1 MAGLVPSARGG
12 RAINLNDLQRA
23 VAAADDAAY
32 LVSPRVLKRVIRR
45 DRGLVF
51 LGQAAHRSTYAIA
64 GSRLG
69 AIVSPDEACP
79 TAARGP
85 WPGTVLLLERP
96 SAEDLAELPPGVLL
110 AIAWRRL
117 YRARVQADVRAL
129 FDLGRIDGPGLADR
143 LARIGRAE
151 FDEACLVFRQDGWL
165 LPPETEAESYALFA
179 AHFLELRHLAPAL
192 VHPTFPAVEAPAQ
205 LEAVF
210 AGDIDGA
217 AVTAATRP
225 AGAPDPATVAPAA
238 LPEPESD
245 VASEPEVTEGHD
257 DHHAEADGPV
267 AHDRPRSRRAWD
279 QAGRGNLVRAAI
291 LWTQVADE
299 SGNEP
304 GAGSRSRSAAR
315 SALRSLA
322 RRLRVALS
330 SSEREVETWTRAL
343 VPLLPRAARGF
354 WTPEARLLYDL
365 QRVCLDHERPSYR
378 IDLLPWLLS
387 LGRWPLKTP
396 LPDVGAVALAT
407 GLREAL
413 RRLPQIRLVPSERA
427 RLESLLR
434 SAVHR
439 AEEGLREQLRPR
451 IAATLASTWV
461 APGNLPERVA
471 LSKLIEELLD
481 HIVQRGH
488 LTLGDLR
495 DAASRSDLKLPD
507 LEGPGDFWRGGRL
520 LLADRALA
528 REFVGV
534 HRRGEV
540 YLRWLQR
547 FSMLAFGTRPG
558 RVFTLFV
565 ALPYGSAYVAMEG
578 VHHLVR
584 ITGIHLHLVN
594 RWSLLAVGTVLLG
607 VINFVRFRRRFF
619 EAVRQVGRTLRVIVV
634 DLPARLLGDPLVK
647 WLLRSEVIAWAS
659 RFALKPALAAVPV
672 WGLAGLCGAGS
683 AGAFVAGAGA
693 FVSASLLLNTRAG
706 RALDE
711 VVIETL
717 TRGWRVVVMEVV
729 PGLFRG
735 VMSAFKR
742 LVEAVERLFYAV
754 DEWLRFRGGQSR
766 ESLVIKALV
775 SPVWGAAAYL
785 GRGVLNVLV
794 EPQVNPIKHFPV
806 VTVSHKVMLGL
817 LKPVAA
823 ALTPHFGAVTATVIT
838 GTAQLVIPGACG
850 FLVWELM
857 SNWRLFAS
865 NRPACLQPVVVG
877 GHGETVVRL
886 LRPGVHSGTL
896 PKMFARLRRARRRVW
911 IGLDT
916 PRPDKA
922 AQKQRQV
929 LQHTEEAVRRF
940 VERDLLGLL
949 AGARAQGG
957 PGPVAEL
964 GEVRLATGRI
974 RLELL
979 LPTRTGGP
987 PLTIDVEER
996 NRVLVGGVSHAGWL
1010 GTLSPGAR
1018 QTLDDAL
1025 IGWFVKSGVA
1035 LVQTPGAPS
1044 GGEPTGPVAFPTLS
1058 PPARDG
1064 NGANAPYTPPLRLAD
1079 VGLTWSAWVAAWS
1092 APGAVAPS
1100 LIPLADGRGVLPE
1113 AVAATPI
1120 RDRRSSLT

>member
-1 MAGLVPSARGG
+1 M
-12 RAINLNDLQRA
+12 
-23 VAAADDAAY
+23 AAADDAAY

-45 DRGLVF
+45 DRGIVF
-51 LGQAAHRSTYAIA
+51 LGQAARQSTYVIA

-79 TAARGP
+79 AAARGP

-96 SAEDLAELPPGVLL
+96 SAEELARLPPGVHL

-117 YRARVQADVRAL
+117 FRARVLANVRAM
-129 FDLGRIDGPGLADR
+129 FDLGRIDGPGLARR
-143 LARIGRAE
+143 LARVGRVE
-151 FDEACLVFRQDGWL
+151 FDEACLVLRQDGWL
-165 LPPETEAESYALFA
+165 LAPETEAEAYALFA
-179 AHFLELRHLAPAL
+179 AHFLELRHFAPAL
-192 VHPTFPAVEAPAQ
+192 VHPTFPAVEDPAR

-210 AGDIDGA
+210 ASDIDGV
-217 AVTAATRP
+217 AVMAATRP
-225 AGAPDPATVAPAA
+225 AGAPDPAAVAPAA
-238 LPEPESD
+238 LSEAETD
-245 VASEPEVTEGHD
+245 VESEPEETEDHE
-257 DHHAEADGPV
+257 DHHAEVDGPGV
-267 AHDRPRSRRAWD
+267 HDLPRSRRARE
-279 QAGRGNLVRAAI
+279 QVELGNLVRAAV

-299 SGNEP
+299 LEAEP

-315 SALRSLA
+315 SAMRSLA
-322 RRLRVALS
+322 RRLRAALS

-343 VPLLPRAARGF
+343 VSLLPRAARGF

-365 QRVCLDHERPSYR
+365 QRVCLDHERESYR
-378 IDLLPWLLS
+378 VDLLPWLFS
-387 LGRWPLKTP
+387 LGRRPLKTP
-396 LPDVGAVALAT
+396 LPDVGEVALAT
-407 GLREAL
+407 GLRGAL
-413 RRLPQIRLVPSERA
+413 RRLPQVRLGPSERA

-434 SAVHR
+434 PAVHR
-439 AEEGLREQLRPR
+439 AEEGLRERLRPR
-451 IAATLASTWV
+451 ITATLGSTWV
-461 APGNLPERVA
+461 VPGNLPERVA

-481 HIVQRGH
+481 QVVKRGH

-534 HRRGEV
+534 HRQGEV

-558 RVFTLFV
+558 RLFTLFV

-578 VHHLVR
+578 LQHLIG
-584 ITGIHLHLVN
+584 ITGAHLHLVN
-594 RWSLLAVGTVLLG
+594 HWSLLVVGTVVLG

-619 EAVRQVGRTLRVIVV
+619 KAVRQVGRTLRVIVV
-634 DLPARLLGDPLVK
+634 DLPARLLGDPLVR
-647 WLLRSEVIAWAS
+647 WLLRSEVVAWAN

-672 WGLAGLCGAGS
+672 WVIAGLCGAGS
-683 AGAFVAGAGA
+683 AGAFVAGATA
-693 FVSASLLLNTRAG
+693 FVSASLVLNTRAG
-706 RALDE
+706 RTLEE
-711 VVIETL
+711 VVIEAI
-717 TRGWRVVVMEVV
+717 TRGWRAVVMEVV

-735 VMSAFKR
+735 VMSAFKQV
-742 LVEAVERLFYAV
+742 VEAVERVFYAV
-754 DEWLRFRGGQSR
+754 DEWLRFRAGQSQS
-766 ESLVIKALV
+766 SLLLKALV
-775 SPVWGAAAYL
+775 SPVWGAAAYV

-823 ALTPHFGAVTATVIT
+823 ALTPRFGAVTATFIT
-838 GTAQLVIPGACG
+838 GTAQLVVPGACG

-896 PKMFARLRRARRRVW
+896 PKTFARLRRARRRVS
-911 IGLDT
+911 IGLDR

-922 AQKQRQV
+922 AQKQRQS

-949 AGARAQGG
+949 AGDLAQGG

-974 RLELL
+974 RIDL
-979 LPTRTGGP
+979 LPPDPADGP
-987 PLTIDVEER
+987 PLVIDIEER
-996 NRVLVGGVSHAGWL
+996 GRVLVGGLSHAGWL
-1010 GTLSPGAR
+1010 DALSPGEL

-1025 IGWFVKSGVA
+1025 TGWFVKSGVA
-1035 LVQTPGAPS
+1035 LVQTPGAPTGS
-1044 GGEPTGPVAFPTLS
+1044 GPVGPGSSTTLALPS
-1058 PPARDG
+1058 HHGVRADTPH
-1064 NGANAPYTPPLRLAD
+1064 TPPLRLAD
-1079 VGLTWSAWVAAWS
+1079 VGLTWWAWVAAWS
-1092 APGAVAPS
+1092 RPWPAALSHA
-1100 LIPLADGRGVLPE
+1100 PLAGSRGVLPE
-1113 AVAATPI
+1113 VAVATPKQA
-1120 RDRRSSLT
+1120 RRSLLS